1 MAIIDVERD
10 DEVEDIPS
18 YVCHTCTHTY
28 IYTYSN
34 NHESDQ
40 QVIVEGEL
48 LVVSSQPQG
57 PPGVDE
63 VGYDPV
69 EKDCVQYHLNHSRN
83 GSIFIETFEGGLQHK

>member
-1 MAIIDVERD
+1 MV
-10 DEVEDIPS
+10 
-18 YVCHTCTHTY
+18 
-28 IYTYSN
+28 
-34 NHESDQ
+34 
-40 QVIVEGEL
+40 VEGKL

-69 EKDCVQYHLNHSRN
+69 KKDCVQYHLNHSRN